1 MEHALFKL
9 LLLAGMFVVW
19 VVRRIRAAAEEPGP
33 SAMAAPAALP
43 RRVRPRVRPGR
54 VATPPA
60 LPASAAPASAAP
72 APVAPA
78 PSVRPVVTR
87 AARAAVRADF
97 RGRGALRR
105 AFVAQEVLGP
115 PLALRPPR
123 A

>member
-43 RRVRPRVRPGR
+43 RRVRPRARPGH
-54 VATPPA
+54 VANPPA
-60 LPASAAPASAAP
+60 LPVSAAP

-123 A
+123 G